1 MRFLATGALLDGFR
15 RLLEARLGLNFDE
28 SRSGQLSEVFGDR
41 LAATGQD
48 AQSYLEY
55 LESARAEGEWME
67 VAQRVTIG
75 ETYFFRHAQQFEAFR
90 EILSSRSAR
99 ESAGLRVLSAGCAS
113 GEEAYSI
120 AMVAREMAPDRRL
133 SIVAVDVNRASLDRA
148 KAGCYSAWSLRET
161 PEPMARRWFH
171 SKGRDFVLD
180 ASIRGDVNFRVA
192 NLAQDD
198 LTLFG
203 VERYD
208 VIFCRN
214 VLMYFSVE
222 ACRQA
227 VQRLTRALA
236 PGGFLFMGSAETLRG
251 ISQDYHLCQSRDAF
265 YYRVKSPERRG
276 LGSERASE
284 SPNTGQDWV
293 AAIGR
298 AAARVASLSAE
309 EPSGHSREALSREAQ
324 SRDAGASLPLPLGH
338 LDGHPALRSD
348 LVESFAFLER
358 EQFSRALGAVRAL
371 PAHSQQDP
379 DVLLVESMLLASD
392 GKFLEAESVSR
403 RLLELDGL
411 NAGAHYVLGLCDAGN
426 GKLDPAVRHHRVA
439 TYLDPEFAMPHLQL
453 GLLLQ
458 RTGDV
463 REAELA
469 LRHART
475 LLERENAARLLM
487 FGGGFKRS
495 ALLDICSTELGRLG
509 GSSCSIRA
517 MICARG

>member
-15 RLLEARLGLNFDE
+15 RLLDARLGLHFDE
-28 SRSGQLSEVFGDR
+28 NRSGQLSEVLGDR
-41 LAATGQD
+41 LAATGHD
-48 AQSYLEY
+48 APGYLEY
-55 LESARAEGEWME
+55 LESARGETEWLE
-67 VAQRVTIG
+67 VAQRVTVG
-75 ETYFFRHAQQFEAFR
+75 ETYFFRHTQQFDAFR
-90 EILSSRSAR
+90 EILSSSSERQSG
-99 ESAGLRVLSAGCAS
+99 GLRVLSAGCAS

-120 AMVAREMAPDRRL
+120 AMVAREMAPNRRL
-133 SIVAVDVNRASLDRA
+133 SVVAVDINRASLDRA
-148 KAGCYSAWSLRET
+148 RAGCYSAWSLRET
-161 PEPMARRWFH
+161 PEPVARRWFQ

-180 ASIRGDVNFRVA
+180 PSIRGDVNFRIA
-192 NLAQDD
+192 NLAKDD
-198 LTLFG
+198 LTAFG
-203 VERYD
+203 VECYD

-214 VLMYFSVE
+214 VLMYFSIE

-251 ISQDYHLCQSRDAF
+251 ISQDYHLCQRHEAF
-265 YYRVKSPERRG
+265 YYQVKSPERHEAAPN
-276 LGSERASE
+276 ERALEWSAA
-284 SPNTGQDWV
+284 GQDWV
-293 AAIGR
+293 AEIGR
-298 AAARVASLSAE
+298 AAARVA
-309 EPSGHSREALSREAQ
+309 ALSLERPVAQ
-324 SRDAGASLPLPLGH
+324 LPLGK
-338 LDGHPALRSD
+338 LERPSALRSD

-371 PAHSQQDP
+371 PAHAQQDP
-379 DVLLVESMLLASD
+379 DVLLVECMLLASD
-392 GKFLEAESVSR
+392 GKFVEAESVSR
-403 RLLELDGL
+403 RLLALDGL

-426 GKLDPAVRHHRVA
+426 GQLDPAVQHHRVA

-495 ALLDICSTELGRLG
+495 ALLEICSTELSRLG
-509 GSSCSIRA
+509 GSC
-517 MICARG
+517 